1 MKSIIG
7 LSIFAVLYA
16 CSTGIELKTINY
28 GSLFH
33 DGNSKVWMVDQVIV
47 NQKNYAPSKTQEKD
61 VVIFYENGKCSYQPL
76 QSLGSIS
83 GKKGEYSVF
92 SAERLLVLY
101 FKDAEKWEF
110 QLEKLEENKIVLK
123 PTKNSDL
130 KYTLVLI
137 PLPEI

>member
-1 MKSIIG
+1 MRII
-7 LSIFAVLYA
+7 LRFSVCILLTA
-16 CSTGIELKTINY
+16 CSTGIDLKTINY

-47 NQKNYAPSKTQEKD
+47 DKKNYAPSRPQEKD

-76 QSLGSIS
+76 QSLGSVN

-92 SAERLLVLY
+92 SAEKLLVLY

-110 QLEKLEENKIVLK
+110 DLEKLEENKIVLK
-123 PTKNSDL
+123 PTNNSDL